1 MGKYDL
7 GGGGFNPSY
16 GANLTGSG
24 AYGSSLTGSG
34 AYGSSSGSWDAM
46 QPDPPIDPD
55 VLKNVFDS
63 DATDVDSLESML
75 ENIAKEGFKELD
87 AHSEK
92 EKDLKGGIHLFGQ
105 FKAAMKAA
113 FPGWPGDTTEASE
126 FAAAVIAGKGS
137 KSADTI
143 FRTNPSIKPAYD
155 RFVKTLYPRRTTPF
169 PDPKAYG
176 ILKILSGGVKYCT
189 DSMAEKYKVELGPT
203 MTRGGKVFDSEDL
216 FKEKTKRYLQGT
228 IAAGNDWT
236 KCRSIWV
243 MSWDT
248 TGQPEFFTHI
258 GKIGRFH
265 HSSFKA
271 GEAVLAAGEWVI
283 SKGVC
288 KMINSCSG
296 HYRPESWRLLAACIQ
311 LKNRAVLTPQT
322 VIEVWRKD
330 NKQRELVNCLQF
342 ISSYDRSLQTYQLF
356 P

>member
-1 MGKYDL
+1 MGNYNL
-7 GGGGFNPSY
+7 GTSGGGAY
-16 GANLTGSG
+16 GSNFGGSG
-24 AYGSSLTGSG
+24 AYGSM
-34 AYGSSSGSWDAM
+34 SGSWDAM

-113 FPGWPGDTTEASE
+113 FPGWPADTTEATE
-126 FAAAVIAGKGS
+126 FAAAVIAGKTG
-137 KSADTI
+137 KSADAI
-143 FRTNPSIKPAYD
+143 FKASPAIRPAFD
-155 RFVKTLYPRRTTPF
+155 RFVKTLYPQRTKPF
-169 PDPKAYG
+169 PDAKAYG

-189 DSMAEKYKVELGPT
+189 DSMADKYKVTLGST
-203 MTRGGKVFDSEDL
+203 MTRGGNVFDSQDL
-216 FKEKTKRYLQGT
+216 FNEKTKRYLQGT
-228 IAAGNDWT
+228 IAGGDDWT

-243 MSWDT
+243 MAWDT
-248 TGQPEFFTHI
+248 SGQPEFFTHI

-271 GEAVLAAGEWVI
+271 GEAIMAAGEWVI
-283 SKGVC
+283 SQGEC

-311 LKNRAVLTPQT
+311 LKNHAVLTPRT
-322 VIEVWRKD
+322 VMEVWRKD
-330 NKQRELVNCLQF
+330 NRQRELVNCLQF
-342 ISSYDRSLQTYQLF
+342 IASYDRSLQTYQLF